1 LFRVSNK
8 IEEKKKCIVKKE
20 ETENYKIARRNDFLT
35 DFFHFFFVGDA
46 GIDCMILFI
55 AGDLFG
61 RF

>member
-8 IEEKKKCIVKKE
+8 IEEKKNCIVKKE

-35 DFFHFFFVGDA
+35 DFFFVGDA

-61 RF
+61 RFWF